1 MRYKNYCP
9 HAVFCRTRTNVAFRI
24 RALIAA
30 LVILVA
36 TLGAAAY
43 VSTMGARAGVGSTV
57 VDHLPSLV
65 LQEGNVFTNVD
76 ALGLIDQAYAR
87 VEDVYYRPVDLQQL
101 LNGSRTGINAY
112 LRYRKAPFTAPTLY
126 STGSR
131 SGDAALVRHEVV
143 TLAARDGALSRDD
156 LSHAAISGML
166 RSLDDPYTVYLS
178 AREIA
183 ALNEELE
190 GGDFGGIGV
199 YIAQDRKT
207 HETIVSP
214 IPDNPAIAAGVKPGD
229 IVLAVDGVSAR
240 NQPLD
245 TIEHR
250 IRGAVGTRVV
260 LLLQNPKSHAQRAL
274 TITRARVHV
283 PSALAKD
290 DRGIEYIR
298 LADFGTT
305 SYEEVRKALLDGK
318 AHDVKGYILDLRA
331 NGGGL
336 LDAAV
341 QVSSLFI
348 PRGTIVATIDR
359 DGDRE
364 ARAALGVSLGAAPL
378 MVLVD
383 KYTASAAEI
392 TAGAIQ
398 DYGVGKVL
406 GTKTFGKGVVQS
418 IYNMPDHSALKITTA
433 RYVTP
438 QGRDINK
445 KGITPDVTIPDPT
458 TSGLP
463 DLRKFGTSDDAVYTR
478 ARQLIAQADAR

>member
-1 MRYKNYCP
+1 M
-9 HAVFCRTRTNVAFRI
+9 AFRI

-30 LVILVA
+30 LVILLA
-36 TLGAAAY
+36 TLGASAY
-43 VSTMGARAGVGSTV
+43 VSTMGARAGLNGTL
-57 VDHLPSLV
+57 VDHFPSLA
-65 LQEGNVFTNVD
+65 LRETDAFTTAN
-76 ALGLIDQAYAR
+76 ALGLIDQTYSR

-101 LNGSRTGINAY
+101 LDGSRAGINAY
-112 LRYRKAPFTAPTLY
+112 LKYRKAPFTAPALA

-131 SGDAALVRHEVV
+131 SGDAALVRHEV
-143 TLAARDGALSRDD
+143 LSLSERDPALSEDD

-166 RSLDDPYTVYLS
+166 RGLDDPYTVYLS
-178 AREIA
+178 AREIG

-199 YIAQDRKT
+199 YIVQDHKT

-250 IRGAVGTRVV
+250 IRGAIGTRVV
-260 LLLQNPKSHAQRAL
+260 LLLENPKDHAHRSL

-283 PSALAKD
+283 PSAVSKD

-305 SYEEVRKALLDGK
+305 SYDEVRKALLEGET
-318 AHDVKGYILDLRA
+318 HDVKGYILDLRA

-341 QVSSLFI
+341 QISSLFI
-348 PRGTIVATIDR
+348 PHGTIVATIDR

-364 ARAALGVSLGAAPL
+364 ARQALGVSVGAAPL
-378 MVLVD
+378 VVLVD

-398 DYGVGKVL
+398 DYRVGTLL

-418 IYNMPDHSALKITTA
+418 IYNLPDHSALKITTA

-438 QGRDINK
+438 LGRDINK

-463 DLRKFGTSDDAVYTR
+463 DLRKFGTRSDAVYTDAR
-478 ARQLIAQADAR
+478 ALIARQDAR

>member
-1 MRYKNYCP
+1 M
-9 HAVFCRTRTNVAFRI
+9 AFRI

-43 VSTMGARAGVGSTV
+43 VSRVGAHPGMTLALRDSII
-57 VDHLPSLV
+57 
-65 LQEGNVFTNVD
+65 FTPGD
-76 ALGLIDQAYAR
+76 SLGLIDQTYTR
-87 VEDVYYRPVDLQQL
+87 IEDVYYRPVDLQQL
-101 LNGSRTGINAY
+101 LDGSRAGLNAY
-112 LRYRKAPFTAPTLY
+112 LTYRKAPLRAPIMT

-131 SGDAALVRHEVV
+131 SGDATLVRREVV
-143 TLAARDGALSRDD
+143 ALAAQDKALSQDD
-156 LSHAAISGML
+156 LSRAAISGML
-166 RSLDDPYTVYLS
+166 RGLDDPYTVYLS
-178 AREIA
+178 AREIS

-199 YIAQDRKT
+199 YIVQDHKT
-207 HETIVSP
+207 RETIVSP
-214 IPDNPAIAAGVKPGD
+214 IPDNPAIAAGVKTGD

-240 NQPLD
+240 NEPLD
-245 TIEHR
+245 SIEHR

-260 LLLQNPKSHAQRAL
+260 LLLENPKDHAKRSL
-274 TITRARVHV
+274 TITRAEVHV
-283 PSALAKD
+283 PSAAAKD

-305 SYEEVRKALLDGK
+305 SYDEVRKALLDGK
-318 AHDVKGYILDLRA
+318 ERNVKGYVLDLRA

-341 QVSSLFI
+341 QISSLFI
-348 PRGTIVATIDR
+348 PHGTIVATIDR

-364 ARAALGVSLGAAPL
+364 ARQALGVSVGAAPL
-378 MVLVD
+378 VVLVD

-398 DYGVGKVL
+398 DYRVGTLL

-418 IYNMPDHSALKITTA
+418 IYNLPDHSALKITTA

-438 QGRDINK
+438 LGRDINK

-463 DLRKFGTSDDAVYTR
+463 DLRKFGTSQDAVYMHAR
-478 ARQLIAQADAR
+478 ALVAQEAAR